1 MLFNTLACCALVG
14 GFAFEAAAGPVP
26 TVDSDAG
33 IGSQVHAVIDTR
45 AVLDR
50 DTKHHH
56 HRSPA
61 HSHVHDVHDAAT
73 HAHRGRAHI
82 KHLPGG
88 VFHPTAK
95 GESTHKK
102 TKRVIP
108 ETHTLHER
116 QPRTWARRW
125 QRTKRA
131 PSDATLP
138 MRIGLRQRNVDDGHE
153 RLMAISDPNSP
164 HYGKHMSSK
173 EVVNFF
179 APERTTVEV
188 VVGWLTDAGIHID
201 RVSQSANRQWIQFDA
216 TVEEAEELLMTEY
229 HIYEHIE
236 TGTSDVAAEDYH
248 VPRHVQEHI
257 DYVTPGIRL
266 RRDVDKA
273 RKLRRRQEIE
283 EERRRSIK
291 PLHTDPTF
299 LNSGVAEG
307 ASKTTAFTVN
317 KPPPM
322 NMSTCYEFVTPAC
335 IRHQYR
341 IPNGTTATKG
351 NELGIFESL
360 NQHYSKSDLDD
371 FFEVV
376 SPNIPKGTYPSARL
390 IDGATADTSVGN
402 AGSEAELDFQ
412 AAMPLIYPQQ
422 AVLFQVDDE
431 RIQLNMTMGNSPYVG
446 FWNTFFDAIDGSYC
460 TFSAFGET
468 GNCVKP
474 ECLDPV
480 YPDNGPGGY
489 NGSLQCGVY
498 EPTNV
503 ISISYGGGEAD
514 LPAYYAKR
522 QCTEIMKLGLQ
533 GVTVVISSGD
543 DGVASGAY
551 DGGNYDGCGG
561 DGQIFFPASDATCP
575 YVLAVGGTE
584 FDLAEPLS
592 TGSGSNHTGNYTSPS
607 SSSSA
612 HVPRLTERATSRFGS
627 GGGFSNYFPQP
638 TYQSG
643 AVAQYFDKVSL
654 PFSGYVDMGNSTF
667 SGAGNGVY
675 HIGGRGYPDV
685 SAIGDHYV
693 TVLNAGWATIGGTSL
708 AAPVWASVLTLINE
722 ERLAQGKKTV
732 GFVNP
737 VLYAH
742 PEVFNDITSGSNPG
756 CGTDGFPAAEGWDPV
771 TGLGSPNYPKLL
783 ALFKNLP

>member
-14 GFAFEAAAGPVP
+14 GFALEAAAGPVP
-26 TVDSDAG
+26 AADSDAG
-33 IGSQVHAVIDTR
+33 IGSQVHAVLDAR

-56 HRSPA
+56 HRSAA
-61 HSHVHDVHDAAT
+61 HSHVHEAHT
-73 HAHRGRAHI
+73 HTHRGRAHL
-82 KHLPGG
+82 KGLPGG

-108 ETHTLHER
+108 ETHILHER
-116 QPRTWARRW
+116 QPGTWARRW
-125 QRTKRA
+125 ERTKRV
-131 PSDATLP
+131 PLDATLP
-138 MRIGLRQRNVDDGHE
+138 MRIGLKQRNVDDGHA
-153 RLMAISDPNSP
+153 RLMAITDPSSP
-164 HYGKHMSSK
+164 DYGKHMSSQ
-173 EVVNFF
+173 EVVDFF
-179 APERTTVEV
+179 APDRSSVEV
-188 VVGWLTDAGIHID
+188 VVGWLMTAGIHID

-216 TVEEAEELLMTEY
+216 TVAEAEELLMTEY

-236 TGTSDVAAEDYH
+236 TGTSDIAADDYH
-248 VPRHVQEHI
+248 VPHHVREHI

-273 RKLRRRQEIE
+273 RKMRRRREIE
-283 EERRRSIK
+283 EDRRRSIK

-299 LNSGVAEG
+299 LNSGLAEG
-307 ASKTTAFTVN
+307 ATESTAFTLN
-317 KPPPM
+317 PPPPM
-322 NMSTCYEFVTPAC
+322 NMSTCYEYVSPEC
-335 IRHQYR
+335 IRQQYS

-371 FFEVV
+371 FFKVV
-376 SPNIPKGTYPSARL
+376 SPNIPKGTYPIARL
-390 IDGATADTSVGN
+390 VDGATADTSVGN

-422 AVLFQVDDE
+422 AVLYQVDDE
-431 RIQLNMTMGNSPYVG
+431 RIQLNMTLGNSPYVG

-460 TFSAFGET
+460 NFSAFGET

-474 ECLDPV
+474 ECLDPS
-480 YPDNGPGGY
+480 YPDNAPGGY

-498 EPTNV
+498 KPTNV

-533 GVTVVISSGD
+533 GVTVVMSSGD
-543 DGVASGAY
+543 DGVASGAF
-551 DGGNYDGCGG
+551 DGGNYDGCAGE
-561 DGQIFFPASDATCP
+561 GQIFFPASDATCP

-584 FDLAEPLS
+584 FDLAEPLT
-592 TGSGSNHTGNYTSPS
+592 TGSGSNHTGNYTSS
-607 SSSSA
+607 SSSTSSA
-612 HVPRLTERATSRFGS
+612 HAPRLTERATSRFGS

-643 AVAQYFDKVSL
+643 AVAAYFDKVKL
-654 PFSGYVDMGNSTF
+654 PFSGYIDMGNANF
-667 SGAGNGVY
+667 SGVGSGVY

-693 TVLNAGWATIGGTSL
+693 TVLNGGWATIGGTSL

-742 PEVFNDITSGSNPG
+742 PEVFNDVTSGSNPG
-756 CGTDGFPAAEGWDPV
+756 CGTSGFPAAEGWDPV

-783 ALFKNLP
+783 ALFKSLP

>member
-14 GFAFEAAAGPVP
+14 SFALEAAAGPVP
-26 TVDSDAG
+26 GAG
-33 IGSQVHAVIDTR
+33 SNARIGSQVHAVLDTR
-45 AVLDR
+45 AVANH
-50 DTKHHH
+50 DTKHHR
-56 HRSPA
+56 RSFAHAHAHQA
-61 HSHVHDVHDAAT
+61 HSH
-73 HAHRGRAHI
+73 RGRSVI
-82 KHLPGG
+82 KDLPGA
-88 VFHPTAK
+88 VFHPTTK
-95 GESTHKK
+95 GESTHKS

-108 ETHTLHER
+108 DTHTLHER
-116 QPRTWARRW
+116 QPHTWARRW
-125 QRTKRA
+125 ERTKRA

-138 MRIGLRQRNVDDGHE
+138 MRIGLKQNNIDDGHE
-153 RLMAISDPNSP
+153 RLMAIADPTSP

-173 EVVNFF
+173 EVVDFF
-179 APERTTVEV
+179 APERNTVDV
-188 VVGWLTDAGIHID
+188 VVSWLTSAGIHID
-201 RVSQSANRQWIQFDA
+201 RVTQSANRQWIQFDA
-216 TVEEAEELLMTEY
+216 TVAEAEELLMTEY
-229 HIYEHIE
+229 HVYEHIE
-236 TGTSDVAAEDYH
+236 TGTSDVAAEHYH
-248 VPRHVQEHI
+248 VPRHVQAHI

-273 RKLRRRQEIE
+273 RKMRRRREIE
-283 EERRRSIK
+283 EDRRRSVK
-291 PLHTDPTF
+291 ALHTDPSF
-299 LNSGVAEG
+299 LNSGVG
-307 ASKTTAFTVN
+307 STKGTDFTLN
-317 KPPPM
+317 SPPPM
-322 NMSTCYEFVTPAC
+322 NNSNCYEYVTPAC
-335 IRHQYR
+335 IRTQYS

-351 NELGIFESL
+351 NELGVFEAL

-371 FFEVV
+371 YFEVV
-376 SPNIPKGTYPSARL
+376 SPNIPKGTYPIARL
-390 IDGATADTSVGN
+390 VDGATADTSVGN

-431 RIQLNMTMGNSPYVG
+431 RVQENMTMGNTPYLG

-474 ECLDPV
+474 ECLDPS
-480 YPDNGPGGY
+480 YPDNQPGGY

-514 LPAYYAKR
+514 LPAYYWKR

-543 DGVASGAY
+543 DGVASGAF
-551 DGGNYDGCGG
+551 DGGNYDGCAGE
-561 DGQIFFPASDATCP
+561 GQIFFPQSEATCP

-592 TGSGSNHTGNYTSPS
+592 SGSGTNSSGNYSIPS
-607 SSSSA
+607 LTKPHA
-612 HVPRLTERATSRFGS
+612 PKLTERATSRFGS

-638 TYQSG
+638 SYQDD
-643 AVAQYFDKVSL
+643 AVAEYFDKVTL
-654 PFSGYVDMGNSTF
+654 PFTGYVDMGNSSF
-667 SGAGNGVY
+667 SGAGTGVY

-693 TVLNAGWATIGGTSL
+693 TVLNGGWATIGGTSL

-722 ERLAQGKKTV
+722 ARLAQGKSTV

-737 VLYAH
+737 VLYKH
-742 PEVFNDITSGSNPG
+742 SEVFNDITSGSNPG
-756 CGTDGFPAAEGWDPV
+756 CGTSGFPAAEGWDPV

-783 ALFKNLP
+783 ALFKSLP